1 MVQIAK
7 GAATATASNP
17 PAEASAVGGE
27 IQNRAGK
34 VESTEKRKA
43 DELETGGGG
52 MDVDQSETIGEEAV
66 EGSEEARAA
75 KQQRI

>member
-7 GAATATASNP
+7 SAATATASNP
-17 PAEASAVGGE
+17 AAEPSTSGGE
-27 IQNRAGK
+27 VQNRAGK
-34 VESTEKRKA
+34 VEVSEKRKA
-43 DELETGGGG
+43 DELEEGEGG
-52 MDVDQSETIGEEAV
+52 MDVDQTEIVGEETV